1 MEEEFEN
8 NDSIINNFQ
17 QDIKNSQND
26 FKQES
31 NDNMEEENEFEDD
44 TFQYIANIREIAK
57 KDFSKYISK
66 ELTPNKKLKNNFTN
80 NLNFKYAATENYL
93 MESPKKEENININED
108 ISGIS
113 LLKELEE
120 QWNNIEKQK
129 INNKNNINNKIDE
142 STYSNSKSNN
152 NIDKFKYVIDMIEIK
167 KNKFITMRQKA
178 KKERNDDHDLEQ
190 YFLMKLKEMD
200 KYKITDENLKKNIE
214 IRQQEKNNE
223 NVYELNNNEQNEEV
237 NYYENDNNYNNNEY
251 KNYNDNINNYNDNDN
266 NIGFNFSNEDTF
278 NKKLYLQRKENLNKS
293 PELEDLVYETPAR
306 TNGFDKNII
315 SLEQNNYENENEDN
329 VNIGNISRPEK
340 SAISEKLFGKIK
352 NLYQE
357 LNYDENKETN
367 MISNNDKT
375 NSYESGVLGINN
387 INLNGNKYE
396 ENIILRNIKNN
407 NSEIGNINDANKSIN
422 LNFNYMNINYIKNQR
437 TPNLNIQKYEQN
449 KYSQK
454 TVATYTPDKNLIKI
468 KENLN
473 LFKDKDRMTLS
484 GLQENFDEIL
494 KNVKSH
500 NDKNNKNN
508 LNLFNDRFNISNE
521 DNDEKED
528 LDKYFDELTKEA
540 KSNIQKNK
548 GISNPNTKINNKKE
562 NKILQKIEEN
572 SKIINNYMD
581 EMNQNRNKFKQR
593 IFELNNN
600 LNNIRNKDDI
610 NNSFQENKFYGFQNI
625 NKIKTYKRNRSGYD
639 IFSNNNYNNF

>member
-129 INNKNNINNKIDE
+129 IKNKNNINNKIDE

-223 NVYELNNNEQNEEV
+223 NIYQQNEEV

-251 KNYNDNINNYNDNDN
+251 INYNDNINNYNDNDN

-306 TNGFDKNII
+306 TNGFDNNII

-422 LNFNYMNINYIKNQR
+422 LNFNYMNIKNQR
-437 TPNLNIQKYEQN
+437 TPYLNIQKYEQN

-473 LFKDKDRMTLS
+473 LLKDKDRMTLS

-548 GISNPNTKINNKKE
+548 GISNPITKINNKKE
-562 NKILQKIEEN
+562 KKILQKIEEN

-600 LNNIRNKDDI
+600 LNNIRQKDDI

-625 NKIKTYKRNRSGYD
+625 NKIKTYKINRSGYD

>member
-44 TFQYIANIREIAK
+44 TFQYKANIREIAK

-223 NVYELNNNEQNEEV
+223 NIYELNNNEQNEEV

-251 KNYNDNINNYNDNDN
+251 INYNDNINNYNDNDN

-422 LNFNYMNINYIKNQR
+422 LNFNYMNIKNQR

-639 IFSNNNYNNF
+639 IFSNNNFNNF

>member
-223 NVYELNNNEQNEEV
+223 NIYEQNNNEQNEEV

-251 KNYNDNINNYNDNDN
+251 INYNDNINNYNDNDN

-422 LNFNYMNINYIKNQR
+422 LNFNYMNIKNQR

-548 GISNPNTKINNKKE
+548 GISNPITKINNKKE

>member
-200 KYKITDENLKKNIE
+200 KYKITDQNLKKNIE

-223 NVYELNNNEQNEEV
+223 NIYELNNNEQNEEV

-251 KNYNDNINNYNDNDN
+251 INYNDNINNYNDNDNDN

-306 TNGFDKNII
+306 TNGFDNNII

-422 LNFNYMNINYIKNQR
+422 LNFNYMNIKNQR

>member
-223 NVYELNNNEQNEEV
+223 NIYELNNNEQNEEV

-251 KNYNDNINNYNDNDN
+251 INYNDNINNYNDNDN

-422 LNFNYMNINYIKNQR
+422 LNFNYMNIKNQR

>member
-44 TFQYIANIREIAK
+44 TFQYKANIREIAK

-223 NVYELNNNEQNEEV
+223 NIYQQNEEV
-237 NYYENDNNYNNNEY
+237 NYYENDNNHNEY
-251 KNYNDNINNYNDNDN
+251 INYNDNINNYNDNDN

-306 TNGFDKNII
+306 TNGFDNNII

-422 LNFNYMNINYIKNQR
+422 LNFNYMNIKNQR

-473 LFKDKDRMTLS
+473 LLKDKDRMTLS
-484 GLQENFDEIL
+484 GLQENFDEML

>member
-167 KNKFITMRQKA
+167 KNKFIKMRQKA

-223 NVYELNNNEQNEEV
+223 NIYELNNNEQNEEV
-237 NYYENDNNYNNNEY
+237 NYYENDNNYKINEY
-251 KNYNDNINNYNDNDN
+251 INYNDNINNYNDNDN

-422 LNFNYMNINYIKNQR
+422 LNFNYMNIKNQR

>member
-152 NIDKFKYVIDMIEIK
+152 NIDKFKYVIDVIEIK

-223 NVYELNNNEQNEEV
+223 NIYQQNEEV
-237 NYYENDNNYNNNEY
+237 NYYENDNNNNNEY
-251 KNYNDNINNYNDNDN
+251 INYNDNINNYNDNDN

-306 TNGFDKNII
+306 TNGFDNNII

-422 LNFNYMNINYIKNQR
+422 LNFNYMNIKNQR

-484 GLQENFDEIL
+484 GLQENFDEML

>member
-8 NDSIINNFQ
+8 NDSIVNNFQ
-17 QDIKNSQND
+17 QDIKNSQVN

-31 NDNMEEENEFEDD
+31 NDNMDEENEFEDN

-66 ELTPNKKLKNNFTN
+66 ELTPNKHLKNNFN
-80 NLNFKYAATENYL
+80 PNLNFKYSSTENYL
-93 MESPKKEENININED
+93 MESPKKEENINMNED
-108 ISGIS
+108 VSGIS

-129 INNKNNINNKIDE
+129 NNNKNKIDE

-152 NIDKFKYVIDMIEIK
+152 NIDRFKYVVDMIEIK
-167 KNKFITMRQKA
+167 KHKFISMRQKA

-200 KYKITDENLKKNIE
+200 KYKITDENLQKKIE
-214 IRQQEKNNE
+214 IRQQEKNNG
-223 NVYELNNNEQNEEV
+223 NIYEQNNDKNDQD
-237 NYYENDNNYNNNEY
+237 NYYENENENNYNNNEY
-251 KNYNDNINNYNDNDN
+251 INNNYNDNINN

-278 NKKLYLQRKENLNKS
+278 NKKQYLQRKENLNKS

-422 LNFNYMNINYIKNQR
+422 LNFNYMNIKNQR

-639 IFSNNNYNNF
+639 IFSNNNFNNF

>member
-223 NVYELNNNEQNEEV
+223 NIYELNNNEQNEEV

-251 KNYNDNINNYNDNDN
+251 INYNDNINNYNDNDN

-306 TNGFDKNII
+306 TNGFDNNII

-422 LNFNYMNINYIKNQR
+422 LNFNYMNIKNQR

-600 LNNIRNKDDI
+600 LNNIRQKDDI

>member
-251 KNYNDNINNYNDNDN
+251 INYNDNINNYNDNDN

-422 LNFNYMNINYIKNQR
+422 LNFNYMNIKNQR

-548 GISNPNTKINNKKE
+548 GISNPITKINNKKE

-639 IFSNNNYNNF
+639 IFSNNNFNNF

>member
-44 TFQYIANIREIAK
+44 TFQYKANIREIAK

-167 KNKFITMRQKA
+167 KNKFISMRQKA
-178 KKERNDDHDLEQ
+178 KNERNDDHDLEQ
-190 YFLMKLKEMD
+190 FFLMKLKEMD

-223 NVYELNNNEQNEEV
+223 NIYELNNNEQNEEV

-306 TNGFDKNII
+306 TNGFDNNII

-422 LNFNYMNINYIKNQR
+422 LNFNYMNIKNQR

-639 IFSNNNYNNF
+639 IFSNNHFNNF

>member
-1 MEEEFEN
+1 MEEEFDN

-223 NVYELNNNEQNEEV
+223 NIYELNNNEQNEEV

-251 KNYNDNINNYNDNDN
+251 INYNDNINNYNDNDN

-422 LNFNYMNINYIKNQR
+422 LNFNYMNIKNQR

-639 IFSNNNYNNF
+639 IFSNNNFNNF

>member
-44 TFQYIANIREIAK
+44 TFQYKANIREIAK

-223 NVYELNNNEQNEEV
+223 NIYELNNNEQNEEV

-251 KNYNDNINNYNDNDN
+251 INYNDNINNYNDNDN

-422 LNFNYMNINYIKNQR
+422 LNFNYMNIKNQR

>member
-44 TFQYIANIREIAK
+44 TFQYKANIREIAK

-167 KNKFITMRQKA
+167 KNKFIKMRQKA

-223 NVYELNNNEQNEEV
+223 NIYELNNNEQNEEV

-251 KNYNDNINNYNDNDN
+251 INYNDNINNYNDNDN

-422 LNFNYMNINYIKNQR
+422 LNFNYMNIKNQR

-639 IFSNNNYNNF
+639 IFSNNHFNNF